1 MMSSKRAYR
10 RSAFSLI
17 ELLLVITILGILAAL
32 VIPRIQAPADTAK
45 VKVRTHQIAE
55 LNSLIET
62 YYVQVGSWPTVLTD
76 LAPNY
81 LPDGVPVDP
90 AGGTYS
96 IDGTTHRVTYTP

>member
-1 MMSSKRAYR
+1 MPSKRAYR
-10 RSAFSLI
+10 RLGFSLI

-55 LNSLIET
+55 LNTLIET

-76 LAPNY
+76 LVPNY

-90 AGGTYS
+90 SGGSYS
-96 IDGTTHRVTYTP
+96 INGTSHRVDYTP